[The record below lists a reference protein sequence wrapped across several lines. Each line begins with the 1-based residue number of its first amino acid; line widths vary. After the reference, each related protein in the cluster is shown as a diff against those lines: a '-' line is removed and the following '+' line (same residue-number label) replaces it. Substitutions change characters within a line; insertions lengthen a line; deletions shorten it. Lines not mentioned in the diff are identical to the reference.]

1 MKPTFQELLFPVL
14 PKDWQSKRP
23 FDSVSISLV
32 TLNSTIAP
40 CQTSINTEP
49 NIFCCIMMV
58 GLLDILSFAIWH
70 STLRWTAL
78 LAGWIYIHQHPH
90 DAWLP
95 VEELCDMVG
104 CEGEANRVLHYAAGL
119 RETQQYTILPVDSFI
134 TCHILWALQEK
145 AISFLSC

>member
-1 MKPTFQELLFPVL
+1 MKPTFQELLFTVL

-32 TLNSTIAP
+32 MHPQQYHSPLSDTHQHRAKHL
-40 CQTSINTEP
+40 
-49 NIFCCIMMV
+49 CCIMMV

-78 LAGWIYIHQHPH
+78 LAGWIYIRQHPH
-90 DAWLP
+90 DVRLP

-104 CEGEANRVLHYAAGL
+104 CEGEANCVLHYAASL

-134 TCHILWALQEK
+134 TCVNIHIL
-145 AISFLSC
+145 